1 MAITK
6 IENLINPQ
14 VMADMIS
21 AKVDKAIVV
30 TPFST
35 IDSTLSGSAG
45 STITVPRYV
54 YIGDAVD
61 TAEGDAVTPVL
72 LKATDVSY
80 TIKKA
85 MQAVELTDEAVLS
98 GAGDPIGQTNT
109 QLAASMASKVDSDA
123 ITALNG
129 ASKRYSGESKAINY
143 AGIVDAIDLF
153 EEELNTEKVMFINPA
168 QVTTLRKD
176 SDFISA
182 DKYNQEVV
190 MKGEIGMI
198 ANTRIVASK
207 RVQKFAEWYKFDDA
221 GTAATA
227 GNIADIQKSLPSAK
241 VGDKVTKV
249 STAAYLNPIVKL
261 ETDER
266 TEDEVAALTIFL
278 KRDTNVETERDT
290 LHRTTVI
297 SVDKLYCAALTNDA
311 KVVIA
316 AFKA

>member
-6 IENLINPQ
+6 IENLVNPQ

-21 AKVDKAIVV
+21 AKVENAIVV
-30 TPFST
+30 TPFAT
-35 IDSTLSGSAG
+35 IDTTLSGTAG
-45 STITVPRYV
+45 STISVPRYT

-61 TAEGDAVTPVL
+61 ISEGAEVTPVL
-72 LKATDVSY
+72 LKATEVSY
-80 TIKKA
+80 KIKKA
-85 MQAVELTDEAVLS
+85 MQAVNLTDEAALS
-98 GAGDPIGQTNT
+98 GAGDPIGQINT
-109 QLAASMASKVDSDA
+109 QLADSMAAKVDSDA

-129 ASKRYSGESKAINY
+129 ASKRFVSDSKAINY

-153 EEELNTEKVMFINPA
+153 AEELNTEKVMFVNPA

-182 DKYNQEVV
+182 DKYNQEVI

-198 ANTRIVASK
+198 ANTRIVASRRIK
-207 RVQKFAEWYKFDDA
+207 KYAEWYKFDSA
-221 GTAATA
+221 GTATTA
-227 GNIADIQKSLPSAK
+227 SNIAEVQKTLPSAK

-249 STAAYLNPIVKL
+249 STAAYLCPIVKL
-261 ETDER
+261 EGDER

-290 LHRTTVI
+290 LKRTTAI

-311 KVVIA
+311 KVVVA